1 LPINKIKM
9 AFCTLILQLSM
20 FSWPIYATSLN
31 DVYLSA
37 LENDPVYQ
45 IAYHQ
50 KQASS
55 EVYQQARA
63 LLLPQAS
70 FNINRS
76 QVGQDIISADNTVFA
91 QGKSNFT
98 VEEFTIKLGQPI
110 FNYSYWAG
118 FRKAKIEVKRIAMEY
133 EDLRQDLMLRVAQR
147 YFAVL
152 SSNESIDYIHKEKVS
167 VGRQLEVT
175 KAKYEEGLVRIT
187 ELSDAQARFLQAEA
201 REIEIQNRMNDSLHG
216 LKEIL
221 GELPDFLSLLV
232 DNIPLER
239 PDPEDP
245 KAWVTSAL
253 EQNPKILIRKFA
265 IQEAAEEIDRQGAGR
280 YPIVDLSASLNKR
293 DTGGTLFGG
302 GSDVDTTEIKIELNF
317 PIFAGGGVT
326 SRIREATE
334 LHSKSLIEL
343 RLALRQVERD
353 TLTAYDGIVKSLSKI
368 KSLIKLVETN
378 ESIVEVKSTA
388 YESGLSTN
396 LEVLDAERALFFA
409 RSELALAR
417 YEYILNTLGL
427 KRAAGIISD
436 IDIQEIS
443 QLFLTES
450 EQLPLIFS
458 TY

>member
-20 FSWPIYATSLN
+20 FSGPIYATSLN

-70 FNINRS
+70 LNMS
-76 QVGQDIISADNTVFA
+76 EAQVGQDIISADNAVFA
-91 QGKSNFT
+91 QGKSNFRVT
-98 VEEFTIKLGQPI
+98 EFTVQLTQPI
-110 FNYSYWAG
+110 FNYSSWAG

-133 EDLRQDLMLRVAQR
+133 EDSRQDLMLRVAQR

-167 VGRQLEVT
+167 VGQQLELT
-175 KAKYEEGLVRIT
+175 KAKYEKGLVRIT
-187 ELSDAQARFLQAEA
+187 ELTDAQARFLQAEA
-201 REIEIQNRMNDSLHG
+201 REIELQNRMNDSLLG

-221 GELPDFLSLLV
+221 GQLPDFLSLLV
-232 DNIPLER
+232 DSIPLER

-245 KAWVTSAL
+245 KTWVKSAL
-253 EQNPKILIRKFA
+253 EQNPKILVRKFA
-265 IQEAAEEIDRQGAGR
+265 IEEAEEEIDRQQAGHF
-280 YPIVDLSASLNKR
+280 PTVDLSASHNER

-302 GSDVDTTEIKIELNF
+302 GSDVNTDEVKLEINIPL
-317 PIFAGGGVT
+317 FAGGAVA
-326 SRIREATE
+326 SRAREAVE
-334 LHSKSLIEL
+334 LHSKSMVEL

-450 EQLPLIFS
+450 KQLPLIFS